1 MFTRRSF
8 SLLGFYLLILFLLLH
23 GSSQNHRL
31 LRKLL
36 AKDAGPRGGGDS
48 PSPVD
53 P

>member
-8 SLLGFYLLILFLLLH
+8 SLLGFYLLLLLLLLH
-23 GSSQNHRL
+23 GSAQNHPL

-36 AKDAGPRGGGDS
+36 AEHSGPGSGGDS
-48 PSPVD
+48 PPSVD